1 MKDLVISERA
11 TDDLTEIWLYIA
23 VDSPVAADRFLDELY
38 RACQT
43 LCDNPDIGRL
53 RDDLQSG
60 VRCLPYRR
68 YLIFY
73 RAGAGSVDIV
83 RILSGY
89 RDVTEIF

>member
-1 MKDLVISERA
+1 MKDLVVSERA

-23 VDSPVAADRFLDELY
+23 VDSPFAADRFVDDLY
-38 RACQT
+38 RACRA
-43 LCDNPDIGRL
+43 LCDHSDLGRV
-53 RDDLQSG
+53 RDDLQPE

-73 RAGAGSVDIV
+73 RVGADSIDII

-89 RDVTEIF
+89 RDVTAIF